1 MACLFCEIAAGRRE
15 ASIVH
20 ADPVC
25 VAFMDIHPVS
35 DGHVLVVPRRHAAL
49 LGELEPAERAHV
61 LEVAT
66 AIRQAL
72 PGAGLVAEGAN
83 LLLND
88 GAAANQHVP
97 HLHVHV
103 IPRQRGDSLGVA
115 WRFAS
120 RMFDVFG
127 RARKRARLE
136 ARAARIREAL
146 GSADG

>member
-1 MACLFCEIAAGRRE
+1 MSCLFCEIAAGRRE
-15 ASIVH
+15 ASVVH
-20 ADPVC
+20 ADPLC

-35 DGHVLVVPRRHAAL
+35 DGHVLVVPRRHVSL

-61 LEVAT
+61 LEAT
-66 AIRQAL
+66 SVIRQAL
-72 PGAGLVAEGAN
+72 PRAGLAAEGAN
-83 LLLND
+83 FLLND

-97 HLHVHV
+97 HLHMHV
-103 IPRQRGDSLGVA
+103 IPRTRGDSLGVA

-136 ARAARIREAL
+136 ACAARIREAL
-146 GSADG
+146 ASADA